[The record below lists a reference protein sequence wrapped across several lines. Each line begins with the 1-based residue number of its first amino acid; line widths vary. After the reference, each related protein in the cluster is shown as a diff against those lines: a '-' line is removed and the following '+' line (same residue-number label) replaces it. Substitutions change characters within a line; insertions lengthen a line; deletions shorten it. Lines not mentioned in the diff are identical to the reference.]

1 MTISTT
7 TSTSAAHKVKP
18 SVSIIPQNV
27 HSRDRSVVPNP
38 FNTTL
43 TGLTQNVNNNV
54 AQKTS
59 NNRQSDYLQAK
70 MKEQIKKAIMDASK
84 NQSHQRNRGNMPKL
98 STLNYIGLRKL
109 HHKLAK
115 PLKSVSPKPM
125 VQASKLNNAG
135 PPPLVS
141 INSAPNPAKTTPTI
155 DLSPEKPSSTLQSPL
170 RSFMEHLHMLQMN
183 MKEAAQ
189 DTSTA
194 GEWLL
199 KLKIVQHYQCLF

>member
-1 MTISTT
+1 MTISTAK
-7 TSTSAAHKVKP
+7 SNAPHPKVKP

-38 FNTTL
+38 LNTTL

-59 NNRQSDYLQAK
+59 SNRQSEYLQAK
-70 MKEQIKKAIMDASK
+70 MREQIKKAIMDASK
-84 NQSHQRNRGNMPKL
+84 NQSHQRNRGNMPHL
-98 STLNYIGLRKL
+98 SNQNYVGLRKL

-115 PLKSVSPKPM
+115 PLKSAPPKPM
-125 VQASKLNNAG
+125 VQMKNAG

-141 INSAPNPAKTTPTI
+141 ISSAPNPAKTTPTI
-155 DLSPEKPSSTLQSPL
+155 DLSAPEKPSSTLQSPL

-189 DTSTA
+189 GTA
-194 GEWLL
+194 TTGEWLL
-199 KLKIVQHYQCLF
+199 KLKIVRYYRCLF